1 MAQRA
6 NKEFTLRGINHLA
19 LVCKDMART
28 VDFYS
33 NVLGMP
39 LTKTIDLPNGMGQHF
54 FFDMGNGD
62 SLAFFWFPNAP
73 AAAPGIASPAAQ
85 VGKGSLTTAHGS
97 MNHVAFDVAAE
108 KIAEYRAKLLAK
120 GVEVTEILNHDD
132 TPQQV
137 SPTVNAST
145 FVRSIY
151 FFDPDGILLEF
162 AGWTREL
169 GNEGDV
175 RHKPATEADKERYL
189 AIAKEA
195 RRN

>member
-120 GVEVTEILNHDD
+120 GVEVTEVINHDD